1 MAIFSSFAWSR
12 MAAEQQKYRCI
23 VDGSD
28 EFRGEKLPTGTETEV
43 LGWIKAR
50 CKVLGEVLVIDNDAP
65 RVNFILTMLHPSL
78 WPHDD
83 TPREKRYLVEAA
95 GAEKVFILH
104 PIPDGLLTAKPIPQL
119 KWKKLAEHIRQQDDH
134 KCACGEQAAPV
145 LSQCAP

>member
-1 MAIFSSFAWSR
+1 MSIFSSFACAR
-12 MAAEQQKYRCI
+12 QAAEQQKYRCI

-50 CKVLGEVLVIDNDAP
+50 YKVLGEVLVIDNDAP

-83 TPREKRYLVEAA
+83 TPREKEAHRAAEVEEARRTCPAA
-95 GAEKVFILH
+95 G
-104 PIPDGLLTAKPIPQL
+104 
-119 KWKKLAEHIRQQDDH
+119 
-134 KCACGEQAAPV
+134 
-145 LSQCAP
+145 

>member
-1 MAIFSSFAWSR
+1 MAISSTFAGAR
-12 MAAEQQKYRCI
+12 LAAEQQKYRCI

-28 EFRGEKLPTGTETEV
+28 EFCGEKLPTGTETEV
-43 LGWIKAR
+43 LEWIKVR
-50 CKVLGEVLVIDNDAP
+50 YKVLGEVWVIDNDAP

-104 PIPDGLLTAKPIPQL
+104 PIPDGLLTAKPVPQL
-119 KWKKLAEHIRQQDDH
+119 A
-134 KCACGEQAAPV
+134 
-145 LSQCAP
+145 